1 MAQQGP
7 QRRGSTAPCRRTDD
21 PSRAAPDI
29 GDTRLADM
37 HIVSSGGSTLRKHS
51 ATLSDWAEPCNSE
64 DPPQRDAGRPSR
76 DHRQVVEG
84 IVHRYR
90 TGITWRDLPREFG
103 SWQKVWKRHHRFSRD
118 GTWDRL
124 LPRLQACG
132 RRRRGVRLAGL
143 GRLHRGAG
151 ASARRD
157 GQEVTVEAD
166 VAHRP
171 PTGLVTSADE
181 APVHQGPKTQR
192 PARCPSVDQLLT
204 RPAGGSTTG
213 TAKRCRRPMPIMQSR
228 H

>member
-1 MAQQGP
+1 MAQQDP

-64 DPPQRDAGRPSR
+64 DPPQRDAGPAVSRSPPSGRGDRPPLPDR
-76 DHRQVVEG
+76 DHLAGSATGVRILAEGVEAAPP
-84 IVHRYR
+84 V
-90 TGITWRDLPREFG
+90 LPR
-103 SWQKVWKRHHRFSRD
+103 RHV
-118 GTWDRL
+118 GPAAAPL
-124 LPRLQACG
+124 AGCG

-151 ASARRD
+151 GCISAARRP
-157 GQEVTVEAD
+157 GGHCRGRRRTQA
-166 VAHRP
+166 P

-181 APVHQGPKTQR
+181 APVHQGPKPGTT
-192 PARCPSVDQLLT
+192 VDL
-204 RPAGGSTTG
+204 RAG
-213 TAKRCRRPMPIMQSR
+213 
-228 H
+228 